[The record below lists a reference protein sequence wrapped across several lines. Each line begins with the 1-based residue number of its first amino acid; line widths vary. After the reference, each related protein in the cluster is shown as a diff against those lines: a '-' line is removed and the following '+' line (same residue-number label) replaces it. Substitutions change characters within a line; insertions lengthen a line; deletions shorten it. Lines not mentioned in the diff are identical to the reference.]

1 MKTYQVLYTKIP
13 TSHHDQHRAVVEAES
28 PEDARKLVVRQL
40 GDDRPGLINY
50 VVESAIEYKPESIKG
65 KIISMD

>member
-1 MKTYQVLYTKIP
+1 MKTYQVLYTKMP
-13 TSHHDQHRAVVEAES
+13 TNYHDQHRAIVEAES
-28 PEDARKLVVRQL
+28 PEDARSLVVRQL

-50 VVESAIEYKPESIKG
+50 VVEEALEYQPPPIAG